1 MFLDKTAK
9 ELFTFRKFIT
19 EVKTLESQKKN
30 SQYVYKMETIDG
42 QINRVIGN
50 INDMVSGMEKL

>member
-30 SQYVYKMETIDG
+30 RQYVYKMETIDG

>member
-30 SQYVYKMETIDG
+30 RQYVYKMETIDG

-50 INDMVSGMEKL
+50 INDMVSVMEKL

>member
-9 ELFTFRKFIT
+9 ELYIFKKFIT

-30 SQYVYKMETIDG
+30 RQYVYKMETIDG

-50 INDMVSGMEKL
+50 INDMVSVMEKL